1 MFPIMLLSLLVL
13 QYSPL
18 NVDIWVDKEEAI
30 YYTTENLKIFFQT
43 DQDCYVAVYDI
54 EVGGRE
60 YLLFPLEGENGWVEA
75 GKTYEL
81 PTKTA
86 DYDYVISGPEG
97 IETIV
102 VVGSRERLHGLNDE
116 GPDVVREAIE
126 IFVKE
131 PEPGKL
137 RIISTPDNC
146 RIYISEA
153 EYGDQEYI
161 GEAPRTIVL
170 RPGEYIV
177 KIKKSGYRTLT
188 RKIWLEPGER
198 RRIFV
203 KLKPY

>member
-18 NVDIWVDKEEAI
+18 NIDVWVDKEEAI
-30 YYTTENLKIFFQT
+30 YYTTENLKIFFRT
-43 DQDCYVAVYDI
+43 GQDCYVAVYDI

-75 GKTYEL
+75 GEIYEL
-81 PTKTA
+81 PTETA

-102 VVGSRERLHGLNDE
+102 VVGSRERLPGLNDE